1 MNKKLAKIPATLLGK
16 KETVALKLKEEPYL
30 IIIPKIFFDKAG
42 GILTKCPKCGLDGDI
57 GLEMSYQKN
66 EWEIQ
71 TKQGEPLGFWKK

>member
-1 MNKKLAKIPATLLGK
+1 MKV
-16 KETVALKLKEEPYL
+16 EC
-30 IIIPKIFFDKAG
+30 PKCESSLEDPKGG

-71 TKQGEPLGFWKK
+71 TKQGEPLGSWKK